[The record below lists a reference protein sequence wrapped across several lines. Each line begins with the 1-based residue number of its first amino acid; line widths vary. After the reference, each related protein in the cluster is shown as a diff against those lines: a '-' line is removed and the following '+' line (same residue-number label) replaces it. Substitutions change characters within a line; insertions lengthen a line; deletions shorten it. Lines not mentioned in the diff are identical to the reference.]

1 MAERLIGMDS
11 GGTMTKVGLY
21 DLDGTEIAVE
31 SRPNEMTFPAPGHTE
46 RDPEHMWQ
54 AGCDACLLYTSPS
67 PRDIS

>member
-31 SRPNEMTFPAPGHTE
+31 SRPNEMTFPAPRHRGQVLCIEKKPWRLVT
-46 RDPEHMWQ
+46 
-54 AGCDACLLYTSPS
+54 
-67 PRDIS
+67 